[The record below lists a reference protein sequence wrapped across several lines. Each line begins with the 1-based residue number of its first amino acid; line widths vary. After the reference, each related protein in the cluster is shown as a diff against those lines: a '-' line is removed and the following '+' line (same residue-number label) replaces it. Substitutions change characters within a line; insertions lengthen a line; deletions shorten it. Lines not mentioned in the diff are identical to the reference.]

1 MDTIPNLSEPESS
14 RSNTT
19 GRQDWSG
26 VAVRLLQGVVYQ
38 DDHAIAWETLLNS
51 HAELKNY
58 FATIGLSVIV
68 DEVNA
73 MAYLRQND
81 EPIEGTA
88 ETSLP
93 RLFRRQP
100 LSYEQTLLCVLLR
113 EELRQFEENDVQNE
127 RCIVQQGDLL
137 SVWQAFFPES
147 SDTVK
152 LNRTLNSTLRKLEE
166 LRFVKQFEKDP
177 PSWEVCRI
185 LKARLPLEE
194 LENLRK
200 NLLAE
205 VSKKQMR
212 QSFDRPSLSPWSH
225 EE

>member
-137 SVWQAFFPES
+137 SVWQA
-147 SDTVK
+147 
-152 LNRTLNSTLRKLEE
+152 TLRKLEE

>member
-1 MDTIPNLSEPESS
+1 
-14 RSNTT
+14 
-19 GRQDWSG
+19 
-26 VAVRLLQGVVYQ
+26 
-38 DDHAIAWETLLNS
+38 
-51 HAELKNY
+51 
-58 FATIGLSVIV
+58 
-68 DEVNA
+68 